1 MDRAAGGGN
10 AYRDACAQA
19 AAAVKDATLL
29 PSARLLE
36 AMARNHANSYVRCV
50 LAQSL
55 VHAGHLRNLALPPEV
70 KQRFAHL
77 AEASLAEQGRIE
89 AADRLDFETFRV
101 RYLSPELLRTDRR
114 MA

>member
-19 AAAVKDATLL
+19 AAAVQDSSLL

-55 VHAGHLRNLALPPEV
+55 VHAGHLRNLPLPPEAQ
-70 KQRFAHL
+70 QRFGRL
-77 AEASLAEQGRIE
+77 AEESLAEQGRIE
-89 AADRLDFETFRV
+89 AGDRIDFETFRG
-101 RYLSPELLRTDRR
+101 RYLSPELLKTDRR